1 MTATVRPDDADG
13 LAAAVETLRAGG
25 LLVLAT
31 DTVYGVAVAL
41 DTPGG
46 VERLFTAK
54 HRPPEKAIIVL
65 VDGLDQVAGIVDLP
79 PAAGVLA
86 RAGWPGGLTLVLPLV
101 DPQLL
106 PAALTAGT
114 ETLGVRVPDHP
125 TPRAIARALGPLP
138 TTSANRSG
146 DPPALDASGATAALG
161 EEVDLILDGGRT
173 PGGVPSTVV
182 DCASDRPSII
192 RAGAVTAE
200 VLAAALD
207 AAGIAHSIEG

>member
-1 MTATVRPDDADG
+1 MTAIVRRDDADG
-13 LAAAVETLRAGG
+13 LAAAVETLRGGG
-25 LLVLAT
+25 LLVLPT
-31 DTVYGVAVAL
+31 DTVYGVAVGL

-46 VERLFTAK
+46 VERLFAAK

-65 VDGLDQVAGIVDLP
+65 VDGLDQVGGIVAVP
-79 PAAGVLA
+79 PAAEILA
-86 RAGWPGGLTLVLPLV
+86 RVGWPGGLTLVLPLIDV
-101 DPQLL
+101 GRL

-146 DPPALDASGATAALG
+146 DPPALDAAEAFGALG

-173 PGGVPSTVV
+173 SGGVPSTVV
-182 DCASDRPSII
+182 DCASERPTII

-200 VLAAALD
+200 ALASALD
-207 AAGIAHSIEG
+207 AAGIAHSIER

>member
-1 MTATVRPDDADG
+1 MTASVRPDDAAG
-13 LAAAVETLRAGG
+13 LAAAVETLRRGG
-25 LLVLAT
+25 LVVLPT

-46 VERLFTAK
+46 VERLFAAK

-65 VDGLDQVAGIVDLP
+65 VDGLDQVAGIVDVP

-86 RAGWPGGLTLVLPLV
+86 RVGWPGGLTLVLPLV
-101 DPQLL
+101 DPARL
-106 PAALTAGT
+106 PPALTAGT

-146 DPPALDASGATAALG
+146 DPPALDLAAAIAALG
-161 EEVDLILDGGRT
+161 DEVDLILDGGRV

-182 DCASDRPSII
+182 DCAAALPAII

-200 VLAAALD
+200 SLATALD
-207 AAGIAHSIEG
+207 AAGIAHAIEA